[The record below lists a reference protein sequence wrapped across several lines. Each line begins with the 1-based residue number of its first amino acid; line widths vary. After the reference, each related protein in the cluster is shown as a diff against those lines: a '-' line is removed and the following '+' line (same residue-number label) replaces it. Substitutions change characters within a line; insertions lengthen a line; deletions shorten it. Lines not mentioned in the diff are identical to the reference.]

1 MHGRL
6 PIVDLDSSRVAS
18 PTGLWGA
25 QWTNDNSDEGTDVDG
40 VYTIVLGIDVTQ
52 KISTLARR
60 RVLRLLTVLS
70 DSSVTAVCCRGLL
83 FPIVGTDGTYVCS
96 SLRDVTFHRLVNSI
110 FIAIASSCPALQKRD
125 H

>member
-6 PIVDLDSSRVAS
+6 PIADLDSPRVAS

-40 VYTIVLGIDVTQ
+40 VYTIVDVTQ
-52 KISTLARR
+52 KISILARR

-83 FPIVGTDGTYVCS
+83 FPIVGTDGTSVCS